1 MIYLRYFNFK
11 ISSQFIYTYITL
23 YSYFPL
29 KYMKAEYRI

>member
-11 ISSQFIYTYITL
+11 IYFIYTYITL